1 MAKPRSLY
9 AGIERAAEHAKE
21 HTLKREFGDWDVA
34 ERDAL
39 ASIARAE
46 QHAVV

>member
-1 MAKPRSLY
+1 MAKPMFFS
-9 AGIERAAEHAKE
+9 AGIY
-21 HTLKREFGDWDVA
+21 DNSA

-46 QHAVV
+46 QHAVA